1 MAANSTFI
9 DVSAESS
16 LDLVKSLAAKRLKDI
31 AVLRGDPVPNHGG
44 AFRFILLAV
53 RSVTRWPQLLKIW
66 AVLRSELRPTLKVT
80 LKA

>member
-31 AVLRGDPVPNHGG
+31 AVRRGDPVPDHGG
-44 AFRFILLAV
+44 AFLILLAV
-53 RSVTRWPQLLKIW
+53 R
-66 AVLRSELRPTLKVT
+66 
-80 LKA
+80 